1 MAKSSGDAED
11 KAGSSAPTGS
21 SRPAMVRRLLALLLV
36 LAVGYGSITF
46 IQVWWASR
54 ADPNA
59 AVDASAAVVLGAA
72 QYNGIPSPV
81 LRGRL
86 DHAAELYLRDQVDI
100 IVVTGGGQLADTTTE
115 AKAAYDYL
123 RSTIGI
129 ADERIRLEVDGTST
143 FEQLAAV
150 ARFLES
156 EGITDVVLV
165 TDPYHARRAQLVARE
180 VGLEASVSVT
190 TAGAPFGRLVRE
202 TAAVA
207 AGQIISFRRLEQLV
221 DRG

>member
-1 MAKSSGDAED
+1 MATPGDSAE
-11 KAGSSAPTGS
+11 KERSAST
-21 SRPAMVRRLLALLLV
+21 RPALLRRLLALLVV
-36 LAVGYGSITF
+36 LAFGYGSITF
-46 IQVWWASR
+46 VQVWWASR
-54 ADPNA
+54 ADPDA
-59 AVDASAAVVLGAA
+59 VVDASAAVVLGAA

-81 LRGRL
+81 LQGRL
-86 DHAAELYLRDQVDI
+86 DRAAELYLRDQVEI
-100 IVVTGGGQLADTTTE
+100 IVVTGGGQVTDTTTE

-156 EGITDVVLV
+156 EDITDVVIV

-180 VGLEASVSVT
+180 VGLDASVSVT
-190 TAGAPFGRLVRE
+190 TAGAPFRRLVRE

-207 AGQIISFRRLEQLV
+207 VGQIISFRRLEQLI

>member
-1 MAKSSGDAED
+1 MATSDRESEGKTDSS
-11 KAGSSAPTGS
+11 KPTTS
-21 SRPAMVRRLLALLLV
+21 SRPPIIRRLVALLAVLV
-36 LAVGYGSITF
+36 VGYGSITF
-46 IQVWWASR
+46 VQVWWASR
-54 ADPNA
+54 ADPDA
-59 AVDASAAVVLGAA
+59 AVDSSAAVVLGAA
-72 QYNGIPSPV
+72 QYNGTPSPV

-86 DHAAELYLRDQVDI
+86 DHAAELYLRDEVEI
-100 IVVTGGGQLADTTTE
+100 IVVTGGGQQTDTTTE

-165 TDPYHARRAQLVARE
+165 TDPYHARRAQLIARE

-190 TAGAPFGRLVRE
+190 TAGAPLRRLVRE

-207 AGQIISFRRLEQLV
+207 LGQIISFRRLERLT
-221 DRG
+221 DRL

>member
-1 MAKSSGDAED
+1 MAKASGQSEADR
-11 KAGSSAPTGS
+11 GSSTAADST
-21 SRPAMVRRLLALLLV
+21 RPALVRRLGALLLA

-46 IQVWWASR
+46 VQVWWASR
-54 ADPNA
+54 ADPDA
-59 AVDASAAVVLGAA
+59 PVDASAAVVLGAA
-72 QYNGIPSPV
+72 QYNGTPSPV
-81 LRGRL
+81 LQGRL
-86 DHAAELYLRDQVDI
+86 DHAAELYLRDQVEI
-100 IVVTGGGQLADTTTE
+100 LVVTGGGQRADTTTE

-165 TDPYHARRAQLVARE
+165 TDPYHARRAQLVGRE
-180 VGLEASVSVT
+180 VGLDATVSVT
-190 TAGAPFGRLVRE
+190 DAGAPFSRLVRE
-202 TAAVA
+202 TGAVA
-207 AGQIISFRRLEQLV
+207 LGQIISFRRLERLV
-221 DRG
+221 DRF